1 MVRFLVDTGADYEM
15 SDLRE
20 QGIQNVSMKIQVGG
34 KEYKDGVE
42 LGKNQFY
49 ELLTTSEEF
58 PKTSQ
63 PSPQDFVEIFE
74 DVKEKGDEMICVLIA
89 SKLSGTYQSGVLAKS
104 IVDYDK
110 IHIID
115 TKSVTV
121 ANKIMADYGKK
132 LADEGK
138 SFEEIVEELEGLV
151 GKIKILAGLDTLE
164 YLYKGGRLSKTA
176 AAIGETVKIKP
187 IIYITAEG
195 EVGIAKKC
203 LGKNRAVMDIK
214 KIFMEEELDERF
226 PLYSIY
232 NYGTENTEGLEKKLA
247 DAGYTVDGMHQIGAS
262 IGAHVGPGAFGVVY
276 VVK

>member
-1 MVRFLVDTGADYEM
+1 MIRFLVDTGADYEM
-15 SDLRE
+15 SDLRA
-20 QGIQNVSMKIQVGG
+20 QGIENVSMKIQIAGN
-34 KEYKDGVE
+34 EYKDGVE
-42 LGKNQFY
+42 LGKDQFY

-121 ANKIMADYGKK
+121 ANKIMADYGKQ

-138 SFEEIVEELEGLV
+138 SFEEIVETLEGLV
-151 GKIKILAGLDTLE
+151 GKIKILAGVDTLE
-164 YLYKGGRLSKTA
+164 YLYKGGRLSKTV

-187 IIYITAEG
+187 LVYITPEG

-203 LGKNRAVMDIK
+203 IGKKKAVMDIK
-214 KIFMEEELDERF
+214 KMFMDEDLDERF
-226 PLYSIY
+226 PIYSIY
-232 NYGTENTEGLEKKLA
+232 TYGTENTEALENKVA
-247 DAGYTVDGMHQIGAS
+247 EEGYKVAGMHQIGAS
-262 IGAHVGPGAFGVVY
+262 IGAHVGPGAFGLIY